1 MLKCLSLSP
10 SHAPASHSY
19 YCALMQTEVMSQVG
33 EFLLPDWD
41 TWIEFLI
48 PGGFDLTQPLLL
60 GSFGG

>member
-33 EFLLPDWD
+33 EFLLLEWD

-48 PGGFDLTQPLLL
+48 PGGFDLT
-60 GSFGG
+60 